1 MCYIII
7 ISQLLTQRKFIL
19 LAIELFLTNSNFL
32 FFSGTINSSLFIYVT
47 FLGVCGDSSLISPLP
62 DDEEEDEGDD
72 ERMLD
77 RLGED

>member
-1 MCYIII
+1 
-7 ISQLLTQRKFIL
+7 
-19 LAIELFLTNSNFL
+19 
-32 FFSGTINSSLFIYVT
+32 
-47 FLGVCGDSSLISPLP
+47 LGVCGDSSLISSLL